1 MTPDHRAIAA
11 ELLRA
16 RRVRDAIFVGELEGF
31 GEPAW
36 DMLLYLLAQGGTAAE
51 HLLVEASGKSPVIA
65 ERYIMWLCSRSLVE
79 RPDGGVVRLTAHG
92 EVRLSK
98 YLEHE
103 SKRC

>member
-16 RRVRDAIFVGELEGF
+16 RRVRDAIFVAELEGF

-51 HLLVEASGKSPVIA
+51 QLLVEASGKSPVIA

-79 RPDGGVVRLTAHG
+79 RLGGGVVRLTAHG
-92 EVRLSK
+92 EAQMTK
-98 YLEHE
+98 YLDEG
-103 SKRC
+103 SNNG